1 MKLILILLIVILAFI
16 LLRKPK
22 ENFIDSNFKMC
33 KEGDCECLKM
43 KTAPDGTCVKYDI
56 DRPPLVPE
64 YENKKVYQ
72 PYVVRNNLYP
82 KKKNNIIMI
91 FVGIKM
97 KNQKKNFDNLPYM
110 LKIIEKIEHGRYSED
125 EECNFYY
132 EVFENA
138 NSILA
143 KLDGKK
149 PYLKWLV
156 LSNDKF
162 GQDLDIMK
170 AYKISR
176 DKHPAI
182 YMYNET
188 TNKIKE
194 FDLTQTN
201 DRCMLLQALII
212 FIADGD
218 CGLISYLNHLEDPF
232 LGMKFI
238 HDSKNNKWIPD
249 RKKGVNLYNNGTDLC
264 KLIDYKDLTDNF
276 QCK

>member
-1 MKLILILLIVILAFI
+1 MNLLLIILIIILVFI
-16 LLRKPK
+16 ILRNSK
-22 ENFIDSNFKMC
+22 EHFIDSNFNLC
-33 KEGDCECLKM
+33 KENDCACLKM
-43 KTAPDGTCVKYDI
+43 NTAPNGTCVNYDI
-56 DRPPLVPE
+56 TRPPLIPE

-72 PYVVRNNLYP
+72 PHVVRNNLYP
-82 KKKNNIIMI
+82 KKRNNIIII

-97 KNQKKNFDNLPYM
+97 KNAKKNFDNLPHI
-110 LKIIEKIEHGRYSED
+110 LKIIEKVEHGRYSED
-125 EECNFYY
+125 KECNFYY

-138 NSILA
+138 NAILG

-156 LSNDKF
+156 LSNDNF

-170 AYKISR
+170 AYKLNR
-176 DKHPAI
+176 NKHPAI
-182 YMYNET
+182 YLYNET

-194 FDLTQTN
+194 FDLEQTR
-201 DRCMLLQALII
+201 DRCFLLQALII

-238 HDSKNNKWIPD
+238 HDSKNNKWVPD
-249 RKKGVNLYNNGTDLC
+249 KKKGVNLYNNGTDLC
-264 KLIDYKDLTDNF
+264 KLIDYRDLTDNF
-276 QCK
+276 KCK